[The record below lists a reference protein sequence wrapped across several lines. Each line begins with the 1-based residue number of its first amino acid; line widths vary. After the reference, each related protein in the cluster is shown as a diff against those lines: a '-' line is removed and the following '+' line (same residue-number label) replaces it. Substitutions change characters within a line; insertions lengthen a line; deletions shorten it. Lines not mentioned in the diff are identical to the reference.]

1 MVFLMNNTL
10 EHGLAV
16 LEYLAKTGE
25 PYSVT
30 GLAEEMEYPASSICR
45 LLQTLK
51 DAGFV
56 EQDSKTRKY
65 AVSLKLLTLANSSL
79 RRLDLRN
86 KLRPYLDKLSRTLKQ
101 PVYLAIPFHGRAMI
115 ADVVF
120 PGGVAGDPALTIG
133 SLLGVHTSACGKL
146 CAAYLSEEALNALLA
161 KTRLEALTPYTITA
175 PEALKAECLK
185 IREQGFAATESELAI
200 GTLAVAAP
208 VLDHN
213 GNFAGALGSYLSKGR
228 SSPETWNTF
237 KTETIAT
244 AEAASYALGYARAAA
259 V

>member
-1 MVFLMNNTL
+1 MNNTL

-16 LEYLAKTGE
+16 LEFLAQTGE

-30 GLAEEMEYPASSICR
+30 GLAEEMEFPASSTCR
-45 LLQTLK
+45 LLQTLT

-65 AVSLKLLTLANSSL
+65 AVSLKMLTLANSSL
-79 RRLDLRN
+79 RRLDMRN
-86 KLRPYLDKLSRTLKQ
+86 KLRPYLDKLARTLKQ
-101 PVYLAIPFHGRAMI
+101 PVYLAIPYHGRAMI

-133 SLLGVHTSACGKL
+133 TLLGVHTSACGKL
-146 CAAYLSEEALNALLA
+146 CAAYLSEAALDALLA
-161 KTRLEALTPYTITA
+161 QVPLEPRTPFTITD
-175 PEALKAECLK
+175 PEAFKAECRK
-185 IREQGFAATESELAI
+185 IREQGVATTESELAV

-213 GNFAGALGSYLSKGR
+213 GNFVGALGSFLSKSR
-228 SSPETWNTF
+228 NTPENWNIF

-244 AEAASYALGYARAAA
+244 AEAASYALGFARAAA